1 MHKVFVDDHRIMK
14 DNKMLYHIQNMN
26 ICSDGGAYDVF
37 VFLDHEPTKEDL
49 RKLWLE
55 VEGNDDE
62 DRLDEF
68 MTSSNWYSVWG
79 EEL

>member
-1 MHKVFVDDHRIMK
+1 MYKVFVDDHRIMK
-14 DNKMLYHIQNMN
+14 DNKVLYHIQNMD
-26 ICSDGGAYDVF
+26 ICSDGEPYDVF
-37 VFLDHEPTKEDL
+37 VFLDHEPTKDDL

-62 DRLDEF
+62 DGLDEF